1 MEWKPIGKES
11 SMAKIFISV
20 GIDVGADFSYM
31 TLALPNQTL
40 IGKPFKIVHANLNS
54 LEKAVATIQE
64 AEEANSMKAR
74 IIMES
79 TGIYH
84 YPLFCYLSDKGF
96 SVIVINPIIT
106 KNSTNM
112 NIRKVENDK
121 FSSKNLALIGLKPD
135 LKTSVMPCDA
145 VLDLRNLVREYYN
158 LMDCRSAYV
167 NKLKSVLR
175 VSFPQYTGIFSKVT
189 VQTSLALL
197 ELYPAPA
204 DFLLAK
210 KSSIIKIIRKTA
222 RFGKTYAEEKY
233 QSIIEAAK
241 SATVFGHSVSS
252 NSVQIRLFVSFI
264 RKYDE
269 EISKVLSLMHKL
281 ADEHSDE
288 TFVKQIRL
296 IETIPGAG
304 FLSAVTVICEIGD
317 FSVFKSPKQLFA
329 YFGLDPEVKQSGN
342 FTGTNIKIS
351 KRGSS
356 IARRAIFTIA
366 LVSIGVNRKGDA
378 NNPILR
384 DYYLNKCKSKLKM
397 VALGAVMHKV
407 CNIIFAL
414 LRDSAP
420 FTFITPEQ
428 HIHNYES
435 LKLVTA

>member
-1 MEWKPIGKES
+1 MS
-11 SMAKIFISV
+11 NLFISV

-31 TLALPNQTL
+31 SLAMPNQTFV
-40 IGKPFKIVHANLNS
+40 GKPFKIIHANLNS
-54 LEKAVATIQE
+54 LEKAVLTIKE
-64 AEEANSMKAR
+64 AEELHSMKAR

-84 YPLFCYLSDKGF
+84 YPLFCYLGDKGF
-96 SVIVINPIIT
+96 NVIVINPIIT

-121 FSSKNLALIGLKPD
+121 YSSKNIALIGLKPD
-135 LKTSVMPCDA
+135 LKVSVMPTDA

-158 LMDCRSAYV
+158 LMDCRCAYV
-167 NKLKSVLR
+167 NKLKGILR
-175 VSFPQYTGIFSKVT
+175 VSFPQYTSIFSKVT
-189 VQTSLALL
+189 VQTSLTLL
-197 ELYPAPA
+197 EKYPSPT
-204 DFLLAK
+204 DFLSAK
-210 KSSIIKIIRKTA
+210 KSSIIKIIRNTA
-222 RFGKTYAEEKY
+222 RFGKTYADQKY

-241 SATVFGHSVSS
+241 AAAVFGHSVPS
-252 NSVQIRLFVSFI
+252 NSTQIRLFVSFI
-264 RKYDE
+264 RKYDD
-269 EISKVLSLMHKL
+269 EIANVLSLMHKL
-281 ADEHSDE
+281 TDENADE
-288 TFVKQIRL
+288 TFVRQIRL
-296 IETIPGAG
+296 IETIPGCG

-342 FTGTNIKIS
+342 FTGTNVKMS

-366 LVSIGVNRKGDA
+366 LVGVGINRKGDA
-378 NNPILR
+378 NNPVLR

-414 LRDSAP
+414 LRDSKP
-420 FTFITPEQ
+420 FTVISNEEHVATYL
-428 HIHNYES
+428 N
-435 LKLVTA
+435 KLAAGI